1 MKQFSL
7 YFRAFKDIFKGNQ
20 KAYLLQLVK
29 AISEKSGAF
38 INILYMSR
46 ILNLLT
52 TAQYHLVK
60 ASVIEYLIIFA
71 SLQLVTSIVGPILED
86 E

>member
-20 KAYLLQLVK
+20 KVYLLQLVK

-38 INILYMSR
+38 INILLAYSW
-46 ILNLLT
+46 
-52 TAQYHLVK
+52 
-60 ASVIEYLIIFA
+60 
-71 SLQLVTSIVGPILED
+71 
-86 E
+86 